1 MWNSGDRSIQR
12 IFYVTTGT
20 APNRIFKLRI
30 EGNNINTGTIG
41 SPGIEIEIYFWETPS
56 DSVNSPSFSI
66 RFGPTNAVTRAGTY
80 GAPFT
85 DEQIASF
92 GTLANTATGNG
103 PARSALLDA
112 DVEDLIKD
120 GIIVVGA
127 AGNDGLTVT
136 ISGDVD
142 YDNYWT
148 QQHVQWGSDYGKKYY
163 EWRGCSP
170 CINVSKATGENYDAP
185 VIVVGSIDSIEND
198 TPASYS
204 NRGTAVVVWSP
215 GSQIFSSYSAYSTTF
230 PDPRNGSYY
239 NYKISGTSMASPQ
252 VCGVLAC
259 ALEVYPNMNQYDAID
274 YIVKTSK
281 TDQIKTI
288 AGSPAGIN
296 ELQRG
301 TNRFLYYTPERNL
314 SGNSFPKTTFKPR
327 PASGAT
333 YPRPRIKR
341 RK

>member
-1 MWNSGDRSIQR
+1 LS
-12 IFYVTTGT
+12 
-20 APNRIFKLRI
+20 K
-30 EGNNINTGTIG
+30 
-41 SPGIEIEIYFWETPS
+41 
-56 DSVNSPSFSI
+56 
-66 RFGPTNAVTRAGTY
+66 
-80 GAPFT
+80 
-85 DEQIASF
+85 
-92 GTLANTATGNG
+92 TATSSG
-103 PARSALLDA
+103 PARSAYLDA
-112 DVEDLIKD
+112 DVEDLIKS
-120 GIIVVGA
+120 GIIIVGA
-127 AGNDGLTVT
+127 AGNNSATVVT
-136 ISGDVD
+136 SGDID

-148 QQHVQWGSDYGKKYY
+148 QEHYQYVGTYDYGRKWY
-163 EWRGCSP
+163 EWRGSSP
-170 CINVSKATGENYDAP
+170 SINVSKATGENYDAP

-215 GSQIFSSYSAYSTTF
+215 GSQIFSSYSAYSTSF

-314 SGNSFPKTTFKPR
+314 SGNSFPKTTFKAR
-327 PASGAT
+327 PTSGAT
-333 YPRPRIKR
+333 YPRHRIKR